1 VALALLVLLDA
12 LMFRNVL
19 AGGLPSGVDSPFT
32 YGLLPFFAAH
42 GLHTFSVWLPEP
54 FGQVQQFSLYWLL
67 AAVQGIVP
75 SATIVY
81 DAALFFA
88 VLLVS
93 VGMYCLAFWLTR
105 SVTAAAMAAAIYS
118 CSPFLVA
125 QILAGHLDIIVA
137 YGVGPIALLT
147 AWVAL
152 RTGKASAMIGLGL
165 SAAVLFLLTTGQGAY
180 WALPILIIGVSELVA
195 PSGGAPRRRIA
206 LRAMLVGTVALAT
219 FLAASAVQL
228 VPTVAG
234 ESAAYAGGSQHYF
247 IQGLSIHAKYS
258 LPFRD
263 NALGIPREL
272 YLDPSLSIT
281 AAPFSSWPFRLAALL
296 LLVLAVLSL
305 RNGSRFRR
313 VAAILAVP
321 VPIAWLLAS
330 GPHGPLPGLYRMY
343 YNHVPYATF
352 LRVPNRWLMIS
363 ETCVALMIALTV
375 AGLPSHAAKRRR
387 FHLSNRA
394 AIRTAGALLLFMCT
408 FGLLHGL
415 PSWSPP
421 SAEGAAYAPLRQD
434 RSDWRILTTP
444 YYQSWMNA
452 LRGSDLTLQ
461 ADAGTVST
469 WWHGRSVVGRG
480 GWDPRAARFALY
492 LEELVEQGANRDV
505 TKLLG
510 AAGVKYIALY
520 PQPPLE
526 VNAGQNTFFKSQ
538 HFLRH
543 VSDRGG
549 VTIYRNTSALP
560 QAYVTR
566 ESCVIAGGLHVLGDL
581 AEQPWFSFRQVGV
594 EFADQLAAVSG
605 RAGLVEELRHS
616 RCLIIAP
623 GGANALGVL
632 LNAVSVADLADSA
645 PAAWVG
651 TDTSPSLD
659 IGAEPTPPV
668 YVPTGRS
675 LAVELR
681 LAHEGSYRIFI
692 AGLHS
697 PAQEKIAVEVNGR
710 PAGSIGLR
718 SIVGSGFE
726 WSASQA
732 QQLARG
738 RQVVRLR
745 VIAPSGTLPA
755 ELTKIAIVPADA
767 GLASLSKD
775 HLHVVHE
782 TGGVGPLDFTA
793 RQLSAR
799 QLRVKWNSA
808 APKRYV
814 RVLPRSKGGVAIAVR
829 HAGRHYFTVARGYL
843 SRAVNPDHL
852 LALRFRGAGSGRRIH
867 LNFAYSL
874 RGAPVAGFS
883 FIDST
888 RRPRILAFSPLQ
900 PGFARAV
907 PNWTAARV
915 VMLATDS
922 KKALKRPMVVLGLF
936 QLRRPS
942 VRPAFTNAAS
952 LASTSGSKLQ
962 NALATSSEMISTE
975 AGLKHR
981 LPRGLLVFTQ
991 SYNKGWALRP
1001 DAGADHTA
1009 VLGFANGYRLSH
1021 PTDARLLSFG
1031 PAVYGRIGTYLSM
1044 AAWIIGLALII
1055 RFVRREQR
1063 GNRAAHEDV

>member
-1 VALALLVLLDA
+1 VALTLLVLLDA

-19 AGGLPSGVDSPFT
+19 SGGLPSGVDSPFM
-32 YGLLPFFAAH
+32 YGLLPYFAAH

-67 AAVQGIVP
+67 AAVQGVVP
-75 SATIVY
+75 SATVVY
-81 DAALFFA
+81 DAALFSA

-105 SVTAAAMAAAIYS
+105 SAIAAAMGAAIYT

-125 QILAGHLDIIVA
+125 QILAGHLDIVVT
-137 YGVGPIALLT
+137 YGVGPIALWT

-152 RTGKASAMIGLGL
+152 RTGRASAMIGLGL

-180 WALPILIIGVSELVA
+180 WALPLLIVGVSELVT
-195 PSGGAPRRRIA
+195 PGGAVSRRRMA
-206 LRAMLVGTVALAT
+206 LRAMLVGAVALAT

-228 VPTVAG
+228 VPTAAG
-234 ESAAYAGGSQHYF
+234 ESASYASGSQHYV

-281 AAPFSSWPFRLAALL
+281 AASFSSWPFRLAALL
-296 LLVLAVLSL
+296 LLALALVCL
-305 RNGSRFRR
+305 RKRSPFRH
-313 VAAILAVP
+313 VGIILAAP
-321 VPIAWLLAS
+321 MLLAWLLAS
-330 GPHGPLPGLYRMY
+330 GPHGPLPSLYRIY

-352 LRVPNRWLMIS
+352 LRVPNRWLMVS
-363 ETCVALMIALTV
+363 GACLALMIALTI

-387 FHLSNRA
+387 FYPSNRT
-394 AIRTAGALLLFMCT
+394 AIRTAGALVLFMST
-408 FGLLHGL
+408 FGVLHGL

-492 LEELVEQGANRDV
+492 LEEVVEQGANRDV

-520 PQPPLE
+520 PQRPLE
-526 VNAGQNTFFKSQ
+526 VNAGQNTFFKTQ

-549 VTIYRNTSALP
+549 VNIYRNTSALP
-560 QAYVTR
+560 QAYVTK

-581 AEQPWFSFRQVGV
+581 AEQPWFSFRQVGL

-605 RAGLVEELRHS
+605 RAGLLGELRHS

-623 GGANALGVL
+623 GGANALRVL

-651 TDTSPSLD
+651 ADTSPSLD

-675 LAVELR
+675 LAVQLR
-681 LAHEGSYRIFI
+681 LAHEGSYRILI

-697 PAQEKIAVEVNGR
+697 PAQKKIAVEVNGH
-710 PAGSIGLR
+710 PAGSIGLG

-732 QQLARG
+732 EQLARG

-775 HLHVVHE
+775 HLHLVHE
-782 TGGVGPLDFTA
+782 AGGVGPLDFTA
-793 RQLSAR
+793 QQLSAR
-799 QLRVKWNSA
+799 QLRVKWNGA

-814 RVLPRSKGGVAIAVR
+814 RVLRRGKSGVAIVVR
-829 HAGRHYFTVARGYL
+829 HAGRRYFTVARGYL
-843 SRAVNPDHL
+843 SRAVNPNNL

-874 RGAPVAGFS
+874 TSAPVAGFS

-888 RRPRILAFSPLQ
+888 RKPRILAFSPLQ

-907 PNWTAARV
+907 PDWTAARV

-922 KKALKRPMVVLGLF
+922 KKVLKRPLIVRGLY

-942 VRPAFTNAAS
+942 VRPAFTNVGR
-952 LASTSGSKLQ
+952 LASTSRSKLQ
-962 NALATSSEMISTE
+962 NALARPSEMISTE
-975 AGLKHR
+975 ANLKRR

-991 SYNKGWALRP
+991 SYNRGWALTP
-1001 DAGADHTA
+1001 NAGAAHTA
-1009 VLGFANGYRLSH
+1009 VLGFANGYRIERPSQ
-1021 PTDARLLSFG
+1021 ARALAFG
-1031 PAVYGRIGTYLSM
+1031 PAVYGRIGTYLSI
-1044 AAWIIGLALII
+1044 AAWIAGIVLI
-1055 RFVRREQR
+1055 VRLVR
-1063 GNRAAHEDV
+1063 GERRRDGPAHQNV